1 MQVHH
6 SAQIFVMETTPM
18 EVGPA
23 SGRIKKMNG
32 PVYVYAREPP
42 FHTNRVHLVNP
53 SYSGSSDRELEIK
66 TQALLP
72 EVSLGSETKAPVLFM
87 GMSDWTRL

>member
-6 SAQIFVMETTPM
+6 SAQIFVMETTPV
-18 EVGPA
+18 EVGSA
-23 SGRIKKMNG
+23 SGTIKIMNG
-32 PVYVYAREPP
+32 PVYVCAGEPLL
-42 FHTNRVHLVNP
+42 HTNRVHLVNP

-72 EVSLGSETKAPVLFM
+72 EVSLDRETKAPVLFM